1 MKAQP
6 LQFINRPGTE
16 GEVQNNNKELNFS
29 INSKN
34 KHNLQEYFIQKY
46 ANVPHSP

>member
-34 KHNLQEYFIQKY
+34 KDKIFSLKILHNT
-46 ANVPHSP
+46 